1 MNLVADI
8 LSGLSSFT
16 LVMIVGFIIVVA
28 LLTVI
33 AKKA

>member
-8 LSGLSSFT
+8 LSGLSSFA

-28 LLTVI
+28 LLIVI

>member
-8 LSGLSSFT
+8 LSGLSSFG

-28 LLTVI
+28 LLIVI
-33 AKKA
+33 SKKA

>member
-8 LSGLSSFT
+8 LSGLSFFAI
-16 LVMIVGFIIVVA
+16 VMIVGFIIVVA
-28 LLTVI
+28 FLTIV

>member
-8 LSGLSSFT
+8 LSGLSSFA

>member
-8 LSGLSSFT
+8 MNGLSSMT

-28 LLTVI
+28 LLSI
-33 AKKA
+33 IGRKA